1 MKIFQVVSFQEGW
14 WQRKQLPLRLFLCCC
29 SSMKWGNVM
38 FKLKWAALKC
48 ISAASVFSGCFVS
61 RVAPHCSVS
70 SSFQA
75 LKVFLKLWLQ
85 HIERS
90 HTQIWHDLY
99 KHCFLTL
106 AWSSLV
112 LLRMKS
118 FFFPHLICVLCPC
131 LLGCELLRVH
141 LCCHEAVPTSGC
153 WAASL
158 AVGNSSVTLDLSE
171 IQPREMLR
179 NYLFNPRKL
188 FLFEV
193 NWLKRFWFAAALETV
208 CYDLDF
214 FFFLHIV
221 SKVPWY

>member
-158 AVGNSSVTLDLSE
+158 AVGNSSVTLISLK
-171 IQPREMLR
+171 
-179 NYLFNPRKL
+179 FNPGRCWETTYSTPESFSFLKL
-188 FLFEV
+188 IG
-193 NWLKRFWFAAALETV
+193 LKDF
-208 CYDLDF
+208 DL
-214 FFFLHIV
+214 LLL
-221 SKVPWY
+221 